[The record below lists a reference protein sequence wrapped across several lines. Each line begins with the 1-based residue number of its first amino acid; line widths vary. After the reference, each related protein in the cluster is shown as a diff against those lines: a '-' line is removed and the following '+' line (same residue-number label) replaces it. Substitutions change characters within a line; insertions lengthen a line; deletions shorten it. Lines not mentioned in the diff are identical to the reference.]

1 MQGGAILSVAFSH
14 DASLLA
20 ASCWDKSVAIYETI
34 TWQRI
39 RELSGHT
46 GTASFVGISPGKKY
60 ALNRNR
66 TQGEVGVCA
75 VPSCGPGSAQAR
87 PATFVGCVALPP
99 CCYLKSQ
106 LWKFFDALELC
117 CNCENLVKKKLDDVS
132 GGTNFF
138 SHQAGVR
145 AQCTGT
151 RGDFFRGRHG
161 ARDRERGRDVQGEYS
176 LTVRKLS
183 IRV

>member
-46 GTASFVGISPGKKY
+46 GTASFVSISPGKKY

-117 CNCENLVKKKLDDVS
+117 CNRENLVKKSWMTFRVEPISFRIKQVS
-132 GGTNFF
+132 GHSARVHAVTF
-138 SHQAGVR
+138 SVDDTELA
-145 AQCTGT
+145 TGS
-151 RGDFFRGRHG
+151 GDATCKASTH
-161 ARDRERGRDVQGEYS
+161 
-176 LTVRKLS
+176 
-183 IRV
+183 